1 MYDEEFIGMNY
12 KPIQTIEKRIGW
24 NRLQTDYKIRKKFS
38 SIMINLKNKGYVD
51 DHGKSGD
58 VYSLNY
64 IGVAYVK
71 GKNKNQ

>member
-1 MYDEEFIGMNY
+1 MYDEEFIAMNY
-12 KPIQTIEKRIGW
+12 KPIQIIENRIGW

-38 SIMINLKNKGYVD
+38 SVMKNLNNKGYVD

-58 VYSLNY
+58 VYSLTY

-71 GKNKNQ
+71 GIGKK